1 MSADLE
7 APRAA
12 DETVAG
18 SAEDPLGITLHGVP
32 ASAGLRRVV
41 YSSVAAIA
49 AKLREAH
56 AAGGCACAV
65 SHAPGAP
72 VDDSLVYRHIAVTRG
87 LVFGEVQPLI
97 ERLDPTLARGV
108 PRKFLEH
115 YRILPVCRDRD
126 AVLVATSDPDT
137 NVPELAHVLSARAIE
152 LRLVTPLDFR
162 RLRAAADVGTTPLR
176 RADLPPAAAQ
186 RDQAPQ
192 DVDLMLRDDRAR
204 AESIQLLY
212 AILLE
217 AIAERASDVHI
228 ERYGPRIRVRL
239 RVDGDLHDADQFGIA
254 PEQLQALVN
263 VVKINAC
270 LDIAERRVPQGG
282 RFSVRAGDRRF
293 DLRVQTQ
300 PALHAEHVVI
310 RLLSQDTRLLRIEE
324 LGFPAGPAKAYRRLL
339 ASPAGLLL
347 VVGPTGSGKSTTL
360 YAGLQEL
367 ASDPT
372 RKVITAEDP
381 IEYSIEGVQQTQV
394 RPDLGFGFASAM
406 RAYVREDPD
415 VILVGE
421 IRDAE
426 TALEALRASQTGH
439 LVLSTLH
446 CNDAVDAV
454 QRLTDLGQHPNSI
467 ASELVAVFAQR
478 LAKRVCTG
486 CRAPDEQPDAA
497 LLAEVFPAGPPAGFK
512 AFAGAGCS
520 ACSGRGTH
528 GRVGVVEYLPVAS
541 AVRAGISRQLP
552 VDELRALGAG
562 AGLLPMREH
571 ALQLIDAGT
580 IAFRELR
587 DLLPP
592 DRLGPTAL

>member
-1 MSADLE
+1 MSADVE
-7 APRAA
+7 APRAV
-12 DETVAG
+12 DETTAG
-18 SAEDPLGITLHGVP
+18 GAAEDPLGITLHGVP
-32 ASAGLRRVV
+32 ASAGIRRVV
-41 YSSVAAIA
+41 YASVAAIA
-49 AKLREAH
+49 SKLREAH
-56 AAGGCACAV
+56 AAGGCSCAV
-65 SHAPGAP
+65 AHAPGAP
-72 VDDSLVYRHIAVTRG
+72 IDDALVYRHIATTRG
-87 LVFGEVQPLI
+87 LVFSEAQPLI
-97 ERLDPTLARGV
+97 GRLDVNLARGV

-115 YRILPVCRDRD
+115 YRILPVCREGDG
-126 AVLVATSDPDT
+126 VLVATSDPDAS
-137 NVPELAHVLSARAIE
+137 VPELAHVLSARAVE

-162 RLRAAADVGTTPLR
+162 RLRAAADMGNAPLR
-176 RADLPPAAAQ
+176 RPDMPAPA

-228 ERYGPRIRVRL
+228 ERYGPRVRVRL
-239 RVDGDLHDADQFGIA
+239 RVDGDLHDAEQFEIL

-263 VVKINAC
+263 VVKINSA

-282 RFSVRAGDRRF
+282 RFSVRAGERRF

-300 PALHAEHVVI
+300 PALHGEHVVI

-339 ASPAGLLL
+339 NSPAGLLL

-367 ASDPT
+367 SSDPT

-406 RAYVREDPD
+406 RSFVREDPD

-454 QRLTDLGQHPNSI
+454 QRLVDLEQHPNSI

-478 LAKRVCTG
+478 LAKRICTG
-486 CRAPDEQPDAA
+486 CRAPDERPDPA
-497 LLAEVFPAGPPAGFK
+497 LLAEVFPSGPPEGFK
-512 AFAGAGCS
+512 AFAGAGCA
-520 ACSGRGTH
+520 ACSGRGAK

-552 VDELRALGAG
+552 VDELRALGSG

-571 ALQLIDAGT
+571 ALELIDAGT

-592 DRLGPTAL
+592 DRLGPRAL

>member
-1 MSADLE
+1 
-7 APRAA
+7 
-12 DETVAG
+12 
-18 SAEDPLGITLHGVP
+18 
-32 ASAGLRRVV
+32 
-41 YSSVAAIA
+41 
-49 AKLREAH
+49 
-56 AAGGCACAV
+56 
-65 SHAPGAP
+65 
-72 VDDSLVYRHIAVTRG
+72 
-87 LVFGEVQPLI
+87 
-97 ERLDPTLARGV
+97 
-108 PRKFLEH
+108 
-115 YRILPVCRDRD
+115 
-126 AVLVATSDPDT
+126 
-137 NVPELAHVLSARAIE
+137 
-152 LRLVTPLDFR
+152 
-162 RLRAAADVGTTPLR
+162 
-176 RADLPPAAAQ
+176 
-186 RDQAPQ
+186 
-192 DVDLMLRDDRAR
+192 MLRDDRAR

-239 RVDGDLHDADQFGIA
+239 RVDGDLHDAEQFLIL

-263 VVKINAC
+263 VVKINSA

-282 RFSVRAGDRRF
+282 RFSVRAGERRF

-300 PALHAEHVVI
+300 PALHGEHVVI

-339 ASPAGLLL
+339 NSPAGLLL

-367 ASDPT
+367 SSDPT

-406 RAYVREDPD
+406 RAFVREDPD

-446 CNDAVDAV
+446 CNDAVDAI
-454 QRLTDLGQHPNSI
+454 QRLVDLEQHPNSI

-478 LAKRVCTG
+478 LAKRICPG
-486 CRAPDEQPDAA
+486 CRAPDERPDAA
-497 LLAEVFPAGPPAGFK
+497 LLAEVFPAGAPEGFK
-512 AFAGAGCS
+512 AFAGAGCP
-520 ACSGRGTH
+520 ACSGRGTK

-552 VDELRALGAG
+552 VDELRALGGG

-571 ALQLIDAGT
+571 ALQLVDDGT

-592 DRLGPTAL
+592 DRLGPKVL